1 MEAFLLKAGQLVAA
15 LSLLVIIHEFGH
27 YLFARIFGIRVDK
40 FFLFFNPWFYLVKYN
55 PKTKKWS
62 FFKDKPEDEAL
73 AESVKKSSDK
83 ATWRDTEYGVGWL
96 PLGGYVQIAGMIDET
111 QDASTLSAEPQ
122 PWEFRTKPAWQ
133 RLLVMVGG
141 VLFNF
146 ILAIVIYA
154 GIAFTWGEQ
163 YIEFDKATD
172 GMAFGETAKKLG
184 FQNGD
189 ILLFADGDTIKTKTH
204 DNFKLANA
212 KEITVLR
219 NRKDTINISIPDD
232 FLQQLNNE
240 CSNKDFNGIGF
251 FNFRFPTYVTKVING
266 EAADKAGIQV
276 NDQIVSVAGVATPSF
291 PEFSAELQ
299 KYKNT
304 EVEMGII
311 RNGKPMTIKVTPDK
325 KGKVGFHYKPI
336 TDFYQVTT
344 INYNFFQAIPK
355 GIEMGCTQMANYVSS
370 LKLLFTSDGAQ
381 NLGGFGAIGDLFP
394 EKWSWYKFWTIT
406 AFLSVIL
413 AFMNIL
419 PIPALDGGHVLFTL
433 YEIVTRRKPSE
444 KFLERAQMIGMFL
457 LFALLIYANANDI
470 YRFFIK

>member
-15 LSLLVIIHEFGH
+15 LSLLVVIHEFGH
-27 YLFARIFGIRVDK
+27 YIFARIFGIRVDK

-73 AESVKKSSDK
+73 AESLKKSSDK

-163 YIEFDKATD
+163 YIEFDKATA
-172 GMAFGETAKKLG
+172 GMDYVDAAKKVG

-189 ILLFADGDTIKTKTH
+189 IPLLADGEKISAADH
-204 DNFKLANA
+204 DHIMKMVEA
-212 KEITVLR
+212 KNVTVLR
-219 NRKDTINISIPDD
+219 NGKDTINIAIPDN
-232 FLQQLNNE
+232 FIFQLNDE
-240 CSNKDFNGIGF
+240 KGF
-251 FNFRFPTYVTKVING
+251 FAFRLPVHVAKVVNG
-266 EAADKAGIQV
+266 EAAEKAGLQD
-276 NDQIVSVAGVATPSF
+276 NDQLVSVAGVSTPSYT
-291 PEFSAELQ
+291 EFTAELL
-299 KYKNT
+299 KNKGK
-304 EVEMGII
+304 EVDMGII
-311 RNGKPMTIKVTPDK
+311 RNGQLDTVTITPNEN
-325 KGKVGFHYKPI
+325 GKIGIQLKQLSDIYPAK
-336 TDFYQVTT
+336 T
-344 INYNFFQAIPK
+344 IEYNFFQAIPK
-355 GIEMGCTQMANYVSS
+355 GVEMGCNQMVAYVSS
-370 LKLLFTSDGAQ
+370 LKHLFTSEGAQ
-381 NLGGFGAIGDLFP
+381 SLGGFGAIGDLFP
-394 EKWSWYKFWTIT
+394 EKWSWFKFWNIT

-419 PIPALDGGHVLFTL
+419 PIPALDGGRVIFLVYELITKKKPSKKVETMVNNIFFILLMVLFV
-433 YEIVTRRKPSE
+433 YVT
-444 KFLERAQMIGMFL
+444 F
-457 LFALLIYANANDI
+457 NDI
-470 YRFFIK
+470 FRMF

>member
-27 YLFARIFGIRVDK
+27 YIFARIFGIRVDK

-62 FFKDKPEDEAL
+62 FFKDKKDASQPADDAP
-73 AESVKKSSDK
+73 KSEK
-83 ATWRDTEYGVGWL
+83 ATWRDTEYGIGWL

-111 QDASTLSAEPQ
+111 QDASKLSAEPQ

-163 YIEFDKATD
+163 YIEFDKATAGFEYVD
-172 GMAFGETAKKLG
+172 TAKKIG

-189 ILLFADGDTIKTKTH
+189 IPLLADGEKIDAADHDHIMKMVEAKTV
-204 DNFKLANA
+204 
-212 KEITVLR
+212 TVLR
-219 NRKDTINISIPDD
+219 NGKDTVNIAIPDN
-232 FLQQLNNE
+232 FIFQLNDE
-240 CSNKDFNGIGF
+240 KGF
-251 FNFRFPTYVTKVING
+251 LGYRLPVHIAKVVNG
-266 EAADKAGIQV
+266 EAAEKAGLKAD
-276 NDQIVSVAGVATPSF
+276 DQLVSVAGVTTPSYT
-291 PEFSAELQ
+291 EFTAELL
-299 KYKNT
+299 KNKGK
-304 EVEMGII
+304 EVEMGVI
-311 RNGKPMTIKVTPDK
+311 RNGQPLSVKITPSNA
-325 KGKVGFHYKPI
+325 GKVGIQLKQI
-336 TDFYQVTT
+336 TDIYPTKT
-344 INYNFFQAIPK
+344 IEYNFFQAIPK
-355 GIEMGCTQMANYVSS
+355 GIEMGCNQMVTYVSS
-370 LKLLFTSDGAQ
+370 LKYLFTSEGAQ
-381 NLGGFGAIGDLFP
+381 SLGGFGAIGDLFP
-394 EKWSWYKFWTIT
+394 ESWSWFKFWNIT

-433 YEIVTRRKPSE
+433 YEIITRRKPSE
-444 KFLERAQMIGMFL
+444 KFLEYAQMVGMGL

>member
-27 YLFARIFGIRVDK
+27 YIFARIFGIRVDK

-62 FFKDKPEDEAL
+62 FFKDKKDASQPADDAP
-73 AESVKKSSDK
+73 KSEK
-83 ATWRDTEYGVGWL
+83 ATWRDTEYGIGWL

-111 QDASTLSAEPQ
+111 QDASKLSAEPQ

-163 YIEFDKATD
+163 YIEFDKATAGFEYVD
-172 GMAFGETAKKLG
+172 TAKKIG

-189 ILLFADGDTIKTKTH
+189 IPLLADGEKIDAADHDHIMKMVEAKTV
-204 DNFKLANA
+204 
-212 KEITVLR
+212 TVLR
-219 NRKDTINISIPDD
+219 NGKDSVNIAIPDN
-232 FLQQLNNE
+232 FIFQLNDE
-240 CSNKDFNGIGF
+240 KGF
-251 FNFRFPTYVTKVING
+251 LGYRLPVHIAKVVNG
-266 EAADKAGIQV
+266 EAAEKAGLKAD
-276 NDQIVSVAGVATPSF
+276 DQLVSVAGVTTPSF
-291 PEFSAELQ
+291 TEFTAELL
-299 KYKNT
+299 KNKGK
-304 EVEMGII
+304 EVEMGVI
-311 RNGKPMTIKVTPDK
+311 RNGQPLSVKITPSDA
-325 KGKVGFHYKPI
+325 GKVGIQLKQI
-336 TDFYQVTT
+336 TDIYPTKT
-344 INYNFFQAIPK
+344 IEYNFFQAIPK
-355 GIEMGCTQMANYVSS
+355 GVEMGCNQMVTYVSS
-370 LKLLFTSDGAQ
+370 LKYLFTSEGAQ
-381 NLGGFGAIGDLFP
+381 SLGGFGAIGDLFP
-394 EKWSWYKFWTIT
+394 ESWSWFKFWNIT

-433 YEIVTRRKPSE
+433 YEIITRRKPSE
-444 KFLERAQMIGMFL
+444 KFLEYAQMVGMGL

>member
-27 YLFARIFGIRVDK
+27 YIFARIFGIRVDK

-62 FFKDKPEDEAL
+62 FFKDKKDASQPADDAP
-73 AESVKKSSDK
+73 KSEK
-83 ATWRDTEYGVGWL
+83 ATWRDTEYGIGWL

-111 QDASTLSAEPQ
+111 QDASKLSAEPQ

-163 YIEFDKATD
+163 YIEFDKATAGFEYVD
-172 GMAFGETAKKLG
+172 TAKKIG

-189 ILLFADGDTIKTKTH
+189 IPLLADGEKIDAADH
-204 DNFKLANA
+204 DHIMKMVEA
-212 KEITVLR
+212 KNVTVLR
-219 NRKDTINISIPDD
+219 NGKDSVNIAIPDN
-232 FLQQLNNE
+232 FIFQLNDE
-240 CSNKDFNGIGF
+240 KGF
-251 FNFRFPTYVTKVING
+251 LGYRLPVHIAKVVNG
-266 EAADKAGIQV
+266 EAAEKAGLKAD
-276 NDQIVSVAGVATPSF
+276 DQLVSVAGVTTPSF
-291 PEFSAELQ
+291 TEFTAELL
-299 KYKNT
+299 KNKGK
-304 EVEMGII
+304 EVEMGVI
-311 RNGKPMTIKVTPDK
+311 RNGQPLSVKITPSDA
-325 KGKVGFHYKPI
+325 GKVGIQLKQI
-336 TDFYQVTT
+336 TDIYPTKT
-344 INYNFFQAIPK
+344 IEYNFFQAIPK
-355 GIEMGCTQMANYVSS
+355 GIEMGCNQMVTYVSS
-370 LKLLFTSDGAQ
+370 LKYLFTSEGAQ
-381 NLGGFGAIGDLFP
+381 SLGGFGAIGDLFP
-394 EKWSWYKFWTIT
+394 ESWSWFKFWNIT

-433 YEIVTRRKPSE
+433 YEIITRRKPSE
-444 KFLERAQMIGMFL
+444 KFLEYAQMVGMGL

>member
-27 YLFARIFGIRVDK
+27 YIFARIFGIRVDK

-62 FFKDKPEDEAL
+62 FFKDKKEASQP
-73 AESVKKSSDK
+73 ADDAPKSEK
-83 ATWRDTEYGVGWL
+83 ATWRDTEYGIGWL

-111 QDASTLSAEPQ
+111 QDASKLSAEPQ

-163 YIEFDKATD
+163 YIEFDKATAGFEYVD
-172 GMAFGETAKKLG
+172 TAKKIG

-189 ILLFADGDTIKTKTH
+189 IPLLADGEKIDAADHDHIMKMVEAKTV
-204 DNFKLANA
+204 
-212 KEITVLR
+212 TVLR
-219 NRKDTINISIPDD
+219 NGKDSVNIAIPDN
-232 FLQQLNNE
+232 FIFQLNDE
-240 CSNKDFNGIGF
+240 KGF
-251 FNFRFPTYVTKVING
+251 LGYRLPVHIAKVVNG
-266 EAADKAGIQV
+266 EAAEKAGLKAD
-276 NDQIVSVAGVATPSF
+276 DQLVSVAGVTTPSF
-291 PEFSAELQ
+291 TEFTAELL
-299 KYKNT
+299 KNKGK
-304 EVEMGII
+304 EVEMGVI
-311 RNGKPMTIKVTPDK
+311 RNGQPLSVKITPSDA
-325 KGKVGFHYKPI
+325 GKVGIQLKQI
-336 TDFYQVTT
+336 TDIYPTKT
-344 INYNFFQAIPK
+344 IEYNFFQAIPK
-355 GIEMGCTQMANYVSS
+355 GIEMGCNQMVTYVSS
-370 LKLLFTSDGAQ
+370 LKYLFTSEGAQ
-381 NLGGFGAIGDLFP
+381 SLGGFGAIGDLFP
-394 EKWSWYKFWTIT
+394 ESWSWFKFWNIT

-433 YEIVTRRKPSE
+433 YEIITRRKPSE
-444 KFLERAQMIGMFL
+444 KFLEYAQMVGMGL

>member
-27 YLFARIFGIRVDK
+27 YIFARIFGIRVDK

-62 FFKDKPEDEAL
+62 FFKDKKDASQPADDAP
-73 AESVKKSSDK
+73 KSEK
-83 ATWRDTEYGVGWL
+83 ATWRDTEYGIGWL

-111 QDASTLSAEPQ
+111 QDASKLSAEPQ

-163 YIEFDKATD
+163 YIEFDKATAGFEYVD
-172 GMAFGETAKKLG
+172 TAKKIG

-189 ILLFADGDTIKTKTH
+189 IPLLADGEKIDAADHDHIMKMVEAKTV
-204 DNFKLANA
+204 
-212 KEITVLR
+212 TVLR
-219 NRKDTINISIPDD
+219 NGKDSVNIAIPDN
-232 FLQQLNNE
+232 FIFQLNDE
-240 CSNKDFNGIGF
+240 KGF
-251 FNFRFPTYVTKVING
+251 LGYRLPVHIAKVVNG
-266 EAADKAGIQV
+266 EAAEKAGLKAD
-276 NDQIVSVAGVATPSF
+276 DQLVSVAGVTTPSF
-291 PEFSAELQ
+291 TEFTAELL
-299 KYKNT
+299 KNKGK
-304 EVEMGII
+304 EVEMGVI
-311 RNGKPMTIKVTPDK
+311 RNGQPLSVKITPSDA
-325 KGKVGFHYKPI
+325 GKVGIQLKQI
-336 TDFYQVTT
+336 TDIYPTKT
-344 INYNFFQAIPK
+344 IEYNFFQAIPK
-355 GIEMGCTQMANYVSS
+355 GIEMGCNQMVTYVSS
-370 LKLLFTSDGAQ
+370 LKYLFTSEGAQ
-381 NLGGFGAIGDLFP
+381 SLGGFGAIGDLFP
-394 EKWSWYKFWTIT
+394 ESWSWYKFWTIT

-433 YEIVTRRKPSE
+433 YEIITRRKPSE
-444 KFLERAQMIGMFL
+444 KFLEYAQTVGMLL

>member
-27 YLFARIFGIRVDK
+27 YIFARIFGIRVDK

-62 FFKDKPEDEAL
+62 FFKDKKDASQPADDAP
-73 AESVKKSSDK
+73 KSEK
-83 ATWRDTEYGVGWL
+83 ATWRDTEYGIGWL

-111 QDASTLSAEPQ
+111 QDASKLSAEPQ

-163 YIEFDKATD
+163 YIEFDKATAGFEYVD
-172 GMAFGETAKKLG
+172 TAKKIG
-184 FQNGD
+184 FENGD
-189 ILLFADGDTIKTKTH
+189 IPLLADGEKIDAADHDHIMKMVEAKTV
-204 DNFKLANA
+204 
-212 KEITVLR
+212 TVLR
-219 NRKDTINISIPDD
+219 NGKDSVNIAIPDN
-232 FLQQLNNE
+232 FIFQLNDE
-240 CSNKDFNGIGF
+240 KGF
-251 FNFRFPTYVTKVING
+251 LGYRLPVHIAKVVNG
-266 EAADKAGIQV
+266 EAAEKAGLKA
-276 NDQIVSVAGVATPSF
+276 DDHLVSVAGVTTPSF
-291 PEFSAELQ
+291 TEFTAELL
-299 KYKNT
+299 KNKGK
-304 EVEMGII
+304 EVEMGVI
-311 RNGKPMTIKVTPDK
+311 RNGQPLSVKITPSDA
-325 KGKVGFHYKPI
+325 GKVGIQLKQI
-336 TDFYQVTT
+336 TDIYPTKT
-344 INYNFFQAIPK
+344 IEYNFFQAIPK
-355 GIEMGCTQMANYVSS
+355 GIEMGCNQMVTYVSS
-370 LKLLFTSDGAQ
+370 LKYLFTSEGAQ
-381 NLGGFGAIGDLFP
+381 SLGGFGAIGDLFP
-394 EKWSWYKFWTIT
+394 ESWSWFKFWNIT

-433 YEIVTRRKPSE
+433 YEIITRRKPSE
-444 KFLERAQMIGMFL
+444 KFLEYAQMVGMGL

>member
-27 YLFARIFGIRVDK
+27 YIFARIFGIRVDK

-62 FFKDKPEDEAL
+62 FFKDKKDASQPADDAP
-73 AESVKKSSDK
+73 KSEK
-83 ATWRDTEYGVGWL
+83 ATWRDTEYGIGWL

-111 QDASTLSAEPQ
+111 QDASKLSAEPQ

-163 YIEFDKATD
+163 YIEFDKATAGFEYVD
-172 GMAFGETAKKLG
+172 TAKKIG

-189 ILLFADGDTIKTKTH
+189 IPLLADGEKIDAADHDHIMKMVEAKTV
-204 DNFKLANA
+204 
-212 KEITVLR
+212 TVLR
-219 NRKDTINISIPDD
+219 NGKDSVNIAIPDN
-232 FLQQLNNE
+232 FIFQLNDE
-240 CSNKDFNGIGF
+240 KGF
-251 FNFRFPTYVTKVING
+251 LGYRLPVHIAKVVNG
-266 EAADKAGIQV
+266 EAAEKAGLKAD
-276 NDQIVSVAGVATPSF
+276 DQLVSVAGVTTPSF
-291 PEFSAELQ
+291 TEFTAELL
-299 KYKNT
+299 KNKGK
-304 EVEMGII
+304 EVEMGVI
-311 RNGKPMTIKVTPDK
+311 RNGQPLSVKITPSDA
-325 KGKVGFHYKPI
+325 GKVGIQLKQI
-336 TDFYQVTT
+336 TDIYPTKT
-344 INYNFFQAIPK
+344 IEYNFFQAIPK
-355 GIEMGCTQMANYVSS
+355 GIEMGCNQMVTYVSS
-370 LKLLFTSDGAQ
+370 LKYLFTSEGAQ
-381 NLGGFGAIGDLFP
+381 SLGGFGAIGDLFP
-394 EKWSWYKFWTIT
+394 ESWSWFKFWNIT

-433 YEIVTRRKPSE
+433 YEIITRRKPSE
-444 KFLERAQMIGMFL
+444 KFLEYAQMVGMGL
-457 LFALLIYANANDI
+457 LFALLIYANVNDI

>member
-27 YLFARIFGIRVDK
+27 YIFARIFGIRVDK

-62 FFKDKPEDEAL
+62 FFKDKAEDKAAAEA
-73 AESVKKSSDK
+73 SKTTDK
-83 ATWRDTEYGVGWL
+83 ATWRDTEYGIGWL

-111 QDASTLSAEPQ
+111 QDASKLSAEPQ

-146 ILAIVIYA
+146 ILAIIIYA

-163 YIEFDKATD
+163 YIEFDNATAGLEYVD
-172 GMAFGETAKKLG
+172 TAKKIG

-189 ILLFADGDTIKTKTH
+189 VPLLADGEKISAADHDHIMKMVEAKTV
-204 DNFKLANA
+204 
-212 KEITVLR
+212 TVLR
-219 NRKDTINISIPDD
+219 NGTDTVNIAIPEN
-232 FLQQLNNE
+232 FIFQLNDE
-240 CSNKDFNGIGF
+240 KGF
-251 FNFRFPTYVTKVING
+251 LGYRLPVHIAKVVNG
-266 EAADKAGIQV
+266 EAAEKAGLKAD
-276 NDQIVSVAGVATPSF
+276 DQLVSVAGVTTPSF
-291 PEFSAELQ
+291 TEFTAELL
-299 KYKNT
+299 KNKGK
-304 EVEMGII
+304 EVEMGVI
-311 RNGKPMTIKVTPDK
+311 RNGQPLSVKITPSDA
-325 KGKVGFHYKPI
+325 GKVGIQLKQI
-336 TDFYQVTT
+336 TDIYPTKT
-344 INYNFFQAIPK
+344 IEYNFFQAIPK
-355 GIEMGCTQMANYVSS
+355 GIEMGCNQMVTYVSS
-370 LKLLFTSDGAQ
+370 LKYLFTSEGAQ
-381 NLGGFGAIGDLFP
+381 SLGGFGAIGDLFP
-394 EKWSWYKFWTIT
+394 ESWSWFKFWNIT

-433 YEIVTRRKPSE
+433 YEIITRRKPSK
-444 KFLERAQMIGMFL
+444 KFLEYAQMVGMGL

>member
-15 LSLLVIIHEFGH
+15 LSLLVVIHEFGH
-27 YLFARIFGIRVDK
+27 YIFARIFGIRVDK

-73 AESVKKSSDK
+73 AQKAKKSSDK

-146 ILAIVIYA
+146 LLAIVIYA

-163 YIEFDKATD
+163 YIEFDKATA
-172 GMAFGETAKKLG
+172 GMDYVDAAKKAG

-189 ILLFADGDTIKTKTH
+189 IPLLADGEKIDVTDNDHMMKMIEAKTV
-204 DNFKLANA
+204 
-212 KEITVLR
+212 TVLR
-219 NRKDTINISIPDD
+219 NGKDSINISIPEK
-232 FLQQLNNE
+232 FIFQLNE
-240 CSNKDFNGIGF
+240 EKGF
-251 FNFRFPTYVTKVING
+251 FTYRLPVHVAKIVNG
-266 EAADKAGIQV
+266 EAAEKAGLQA
-276 NDQIVSVAGVATPSF
+276 NDQLVSVAGVSTPSYT
-291 PEFSAELQ
+291 EFTAELL
-299 KYKNT
+299 KNKGK
-304 EVEMGII
+304 EIELGVI
-311 RNGKPMTIKVTPDK
+311 RNGQNMTIKITPNNA
-325 KGKVGFHYKPI
+325 GKVGFQLKQL
-336 TDFYQVTT
+336 TDIYPTKT
-344 INYNFFQAIPK
+344 IEYSFFESIPK

-370 LKLLFTSDGAQ
+370 LKHLFTSEGAQ
-381 NLGGFGAIGDLFP
+381 SLGGFGAIGDLFP
-394 EKWSWYKFWTIT
+394 EKWSWFKFWNIT

>member
-27 YLFARIFGIRVDK
+27 YIFARIFGIRVDK

-62 FFKDKPEDEAL
+62 FFKDKKDASQPADDAP
-73 AESVKKSSDK
+73 KSEK
-83 ATWRDTEYGVGWL
+83 ATWRDTEYGIGWL

-111 QDASTLSAEPQ
+111 QDASKLSAEPQ

-163 YIEFDKATD
+163 YIEFDKATAGFEYVD
-172 GMAFGETAKKLG
+172 TAKKIG

-189 ILLFADGDTIKTKTH
+189 IPLLADGEKIDAADHDHIMKMVEAKTV
-204 DNFKLANA
+204 
-212 KEITVLR
+212 TVLR
-219 NRKDTINISIPDD
+219 NGKDSVNIAIPDN
-232 FLQQLNNE
+232 FIFQLNDE
-240 CSNKDFNGIGF
+240 KGF
-251 FNFRFPTYVTKVING
+251 LGYRLPVHIAKVVNG
-266 EAADKAGIQV
+266 EAAEKAGLKAD
-276 NDQIVSVAGVATPSF
+276 DQLVSVAGVTTPSF
-291 PEFSAELQ
+291 TEFTAELL
-299 KYKNT
+299 KNKGK
-304 EVEMGII
+304 EVEMGVI
-311 RNGKPMTIKVTPDK
+311 RNGQPLSVKITPSDA
-325 KGKVGFHYKPI
+325 GKVGIQLKQI
-336 TDFYQVTT
+336 TDIYPTKT
-344 INYNFFQAIPK
+344 IEYNFFQAIPK
-355 GIEMGCTQMANYVSS
+355 GIEMGCNQMVTYVSS
-370 LKLLFTSDGAQ
+370 LKYLFTSEGAQ
-381 NLGGFGAIGDLFP
+381 SLGGFGAIGDLFP
-394 EKWSWYKFWTIT
+394 ESWSWFKFWNIT

-433 YEIVTRRKPSE
+433 YEIITRRKPSE
-444 KFLERAQMIGMFL
+444 KFLEYAQMVGMGL

>member
-27 YLFARIFGIRVDK
+27 YIFARIFGIRVDK

-62 FFKDKPEDEAL
+62 FFKDKKDASQPTNEP
-73 AESVKKSSDK
+73 KSDK
-83 ATWRDTEYGVGWL
+83 ATWRDTEYGIGWL

-111 QDASTLSAEPQ
+111 QDASKLSAEPQ

-146 ILAIVIYA
+146 ILAIIIYA

-163 YIEFDKATD
+163 YIEFDKATAGFEYVD
-172 GMAFGETAKKLG
+172 AAKKIG

-189 ILLFADGDTIKTKTH
+189 IPLLADGEKISAADHDHIMKMVEAKTV
-204 DNFKLANA
+204 
-212 KEITVLR
+212 TVLR
-219 NRKDTINISIPDD
+219 NGTDTVNIAIPEN
-232 FLQQLNNE
+232 FIFQLNDE
-240 CSNKDFNGIGF
+240 KGF
-251 FNFRFPTYVTKVING
+251 LGYRLPVHIAKVVNG
-266 EAADKAGIQV
+266 EAAEKAGLKAD
-276 NDQIVSVAGVATPSF
+276 DQLVSVAGVTTPSF
-291 PEFSAELQ
+291 TEFTAELL
-299 KYKNT
+299 KNKGK
-304 EVEMGII
+304 EVEMGVI
-311 RNGKPMTIKVTPDK
+311 RNGQPLSVKITPSDG
-325 KGKVGFHYKPI
+325 GKVGIQLKQI
-336 TDFYQVTT
+336 TDIYPTKT
-344 INYNFFQAIPK
+344 IEYNFFQAIPK
-355 GIEMGCTQMANYVSS
+355 GIEMGCNQMVTYVSS
-370 LKLLFTSDGAQ
+370 LKYLFTSEGAQ
-381 NLGGFGAIGDLFP
+381 SLGGFGAIGDLFP
-394 EKWSWYKFWTIT
+394 ESWSWFKFWNIT

-433 YEIVTRRKPSE
+433 YEIITRRKPSE
-444 KFLERAQMIGMFL
+444 KFLEYAQMVGMGL

>member
-27 YLFARIFGIRVDK
+27 YMFARIFGIRVDK

-62 FFKDKPEDEAL
+62 FFKDKPEDKAAAEASK
-73 AESVKKSSDK
+73 ASGK

-111 QDASTLSAEPQ
+111 QDASKLSAEPQ

-146 ILAIVIYA
+146 LLAIVIYA
-154 GIAFTWGEQ
+154 GMAFKWGEK
-163 YIEFDKATD
+163 YIEFDKATA
-172 GMAFGETAKKLG
+172 GLEFVETAKKIG

-189 ILLFADGDTIKTKTH
+189 IPLLADGEKISVTDH
-204 DNFKLANA
+204 DHIMKMV
-212 KEITVLR
+212 ESDVVTVLR
-219 NRKDTINISIPDD
+219 NGKDTVNIAIPND
-232 FLQQLNNE
+232 FIFQLNDE
-240 CSNKDFNGIGF
+240 KGF
-251 FNFRFPTYVTKVING
+251 FVYRLPVYVAKVVNG
-266 EAADKAGIQV
+266 EAAEVAGLQA
-276 NDQIVSVAGVATPSF
+276 NDQLISVAGVATPSF
-291 PEFSAELQ
+291 TEFTEELLRN
-299 KYKNT
+299 KGK
-304 EVEMGII
+304 EIEMGVI
-311 RNGKPMTIKVTPDK
+311 RNGKNSTVKITPNDAGKIGIQLKQITDIYPTTTIK
-325 KGKVGFHYKPI
+325 YS
-336 TDFYQVTT
+336 
-344 INYNFFQAIPK
+344 FFQSIPK
-355 GIEMGCTQMANYVSS
+355 GIEMGCNQMVMYVSS
-370 LKLLFTSDGAQ
+370 LKHLFSADGAQ
-381 NLGGFGAIGDLFP
+381 SLGGFGAIGDLFP
-394 EKWSWYKFWTIT
+394 ESWSWYKFWNIT
-406 AFLSVIL
+406 AFLSIIL

-444 KFLERAQMIGMFL
+444 KFLERAQMIGMAL

>member
-27 YLFARIFGIRVDK
+27 YIFARIFGIRVDK

-62 FFKDKPEDEAL
+62 FFKDKKDASQPADDAP
-73 AESVKKSSDK
+73 KSEK
-83 ATWRDTEYGVGWL
+83 ATWRDTEYGIGWL

-111 QDASTLSAEPQ
+111 QDASKLSAEPQ

-163 YIEFDKATD
+163 YIEFDKATAGFEYVD
-172 GMAFGETAKKLG
+172 TAKKIG
-184 FQNGD
+184 FQTGD
-189 ILLFADGDTIKTKTH
+189 IPLLADGEKIDAADHDHIMKMVEAKTV
-204 DNFKLANA
+204 
-212 KEITVLR
+212 TVLR
-219 NRKDTINISIPDD
+219 NGKDSVNIAIPDN
-232 FLQQLNNE
+232 FIFQLNDE
-240 CSNKDFNGIGF
+240 KGF
-251 FNFRFPTYVTKVING
+251 LGYRLPVHIAKVVNG
-266 EAADKAGIQV
+266 EAAEKAGLKAD
-276 NDQIVSVAGVATPSF
+276 DQLVSVAGVTTPSF
-291 PEFSAELQ
+291 TEFTAELL
-299 KYKNT
+299 KNKGK
-304 EVEMGII
+304 EVEMGVI
-311 RNGKPMTIKVTPDK
+311 RNGQPLSVKITPSDA
-325 KGKVGFHYKPI
+325 GKVGIQLKQI
-336 TDFYQVTT
+336 TDIYTT
-344 INYNFFQAIPK
+344 KTIEYNFFQAIPK
-355 GIEMGCTQMANYVSS
+355 GIEMGCNQMVTYVSS
-370 LKLLFTSDGAQ
+370 LKYLFTSEGAQ
-381 NLGGFGAIGDLFP
+381 SLGGFGAIGDLFP
-394 EKWSWYKFWTIT
+394 ESWSWFKFWNIT

-433 YEIVTRRKPSE
+433 YEIITRRKPSE
-444 KFLERAQMIGMFL
+444 KFLEYAQMVGMGL

>member
-27 YLFARIFGIRVDK
+27 YIFARIFGIRVDK

-62 FFKDKPEDEAL
+62 FFKDKKDASQPADDAP
-73 AESVKKSSDK
+73 KSEK
-83 ATWRDTEYGVGWL
+83 ATWRDTEYGIGWL

-111 QDASTLSAEPQ
+111 QDASKLSAEPQ

-163 YIEFDKATD
+163 YIEFDKATAGFEYVD
-172 GMAFGETAKKLG
+172 TAKKIG

-189 ILLFADGDTIKTKTH
+189 IPLLADGEKIDAADHDHIMKMVEAKTV
-204 DNFKLANA
+204 
-212 KEITVLR
+212 TVLR
-219 NRKDTINISIPDD
+219 NGKDSVNIAIPDN
-232 FLQQLNNE
+232 FIFQLNDE
-240 CSNKDFNGIGF
+240 KGF
-251 FNFRFPTYVTKVING
+251 LGYRLPVHIAKVVNG
-266 EAADKAGIQV
+266 EAAEKAGLKAD
-276 NDQIVSVAGVATPSF
+276 DQLVSVAGVTTPSF
-291 PEFSAELQ
+291 TEFTAELL
-299 KYKNT
+299 KNKGK
-304 EVEMGII
+304 EVEMGVI
-311 RNGKPMTIKVTPDK
+311 RNGQPLSVKITPSDA
-325 KGKVGFHYKPI
+325 GKVGIQLKQI
-336 TDFYQVTT
+336 TDIYPTKT
-344 INYNFFQAIPK
+344 IEYNFFQAIPK
-355 GIEMGCTQMANYVSS
+355 GIEMGCNQMVTYVSS
-370 LKLLFTSDGAQ
+370 LKYLFTSEGAQ
-381 NLGGFGAIGDLFP
+381 SLGGFGAIGDLFP
-394 EKWSWYKFWTIT
+394 ESWSWFKFWNIT

-433 YEIVTRRKPSE
+433 YEIITHRKPSE
-444 KFLERAQMIGMFL
+444 KFLEYAQMVGMGL

>member
-27 YLFARIFGIRVDK
+27 YIFARIFGIRVDK

-62 FFKDKPEDEAL
+62 FFKDKKDASQPADDAP
-73 AESVKKSSDK
+73 KSEK
-83 ATWRDTEYGVGWL
+83 ATWRDTEYGIGWL

-111 QDASTLSAEPQ
+111 QDASKLSAEPQ

-163 YIEFDKATD
+163 YIEFDKATAGFEYVD
-172 GMAFGETAKKLG
+172 TAKKIG

-189 ILLFADGDTIKTKTH
+189 IPLLADGEKIDAADHDHIMKMVEAKTV
-204 DNFKLANA
+204 
-212 KEITVLR
+212 TVLR
-219 NRKDTINISIPDD
+219 NGKDSVNIAIPDN
-232 FLQQLNNE
+232 FIFQLNDE
-240 CSNKDFNGIGF
+240 KGF
-251 FNFRFPTYVTKVING
+251 LGYRLPVHIAKVVNG
-266 EAADKAGIQV
+266 EAAEKAGLKAD
-276 NDQIVSVAGVATPSF
+276 DQLVSVAGVTTPPF
-291 PEFSAELQ
+291 TEFTAELL
-299 KYKNT
+299 KNKGK
-304 EVEMGII
+304 EVEMGVI
-311 RNGKPMTIKVTPDK
+311 RNGQPLSVKITPSEA
-325 KGKVGFHYKPI
+325 GKVGIQLKQI
-336 TDFYQVTT
+336 TDIYPTKT
-344 INYNFFQAIPK
+344 IEYNFFQAIPK
-355 GIEMGCTQMANYVSS
+355 GIEMGCNQMVTYVSS
-370 LKLLFTSDGAQ
+370 LKYLFTSEGAQ
-381 NLGGFGAIGDLFP
+381 SLGGFGAIGDLFP
-394 EKWSWYKFWTIT
+394 ESWSWFKFWNIT

-433 YEIVTRRKPSE
+433 YEIITRRKPSE
-444 KFLERAQMIGMFL
+444 KFLEYAQMVGMGL

>member
-27 YLFARIFGIRVDK
+27 YIFARIFGIRVDK

-62 FFKDKPEDEAL
+62 FFKDKKDASQPADDAP
-73 AESVKKSSDK
+73 KSEK
-83 ATWRDTEYGVGWL
+83 ATWRDTEYGIGWL

-111 QDASTLSAEPQ
+111 QDASKLSAEPQ

-163 YIEFDKATD
+163 YIEFDKATAGFEYVD
-172 GMAFGETAKKLG
+172 TAKKIG

-189 ILLFADGDTIKTKTH
+189 IPLLADGEKIDASDHDHIMKMVEAKTV
-204 DNFKLANA
+204 
-212 KEITVLR
+212 TVLR
-219 NRKDTINISIPDD
+219 NGKDSVNIAIPDN
-232 FLQQLNNE
+232 FIFQLNDE
-240 CSNKDFNGIGF
+240 KGF
-251 FNFRFPTYVTKVING
+251 LGYRLPVHIAKVVNG
-266 EAADKAGIQV
+266 EAAEKAGLKA
-276 NDQIVSVAGVATPSF
+276 DDHLVSVAGVTTPSF
-291 PEFSAELQ
+291 TEFTAELL
-299 KYKNT
+299 KNKGK
-304 EVEMGII
+304 EVEMGVI
-311 RNGKPMTIKVTPDK
+311 RNGQPLSVKITPSEA
-325 KGKVGFHYKPI
+325 GKVGIQLKQI
-336 TDFYQVTT
+336 TDIYPTKT
-344 INYNFFQAIPK
+344 IEYNFFQAIPK
-355 GIEMGCTQMANYVSS
+355 GIEMGCNQMVTYVSS
-370 LKLLFTSDGAQ
+370 LKYLFTSEGAQ
-381 NLGGFGAIGDLFP
+381 SLGGFGAIGDLFP
-394 EKWSWYKFWTIT
+394 ESWSWFKFWNIT

-433 YEIVTRRKPSE
+433 YEIITRRKPSE
-444 KFLERAQMIGMFL
+444 KFLEYAQMVGMGL